1 MRLKVYVKSF
11 YDTPVPK
18 FISKGDW
25 VDLCVSSGM
34 YRNEYK
40 KGDFAMLPLGVA
52 MRLPKGFE
60 ANVVPRSSAFRN
72 FGCIQVN
79 SFGVIDNSYNGNGDE
94 WKDPVYFIRDGI
106 VSPGDRLCQFK
117 IVLSQKATVW
127 QKIKWLFCKGFEFVE
142 VEELNGVDRGGFGST
157 GR

>member
-11 YDTPVPK
+11 YNTPVPK
-18 FISKGDW
+18 FIKKGDW
-25 VDLCVSSGM
+25 VDLQTSAGLH
-34 YRNEYK
+34 RDDYK
-40 KGDFAMLPLGVA
+40 AGSFAMLPLGVA
-52 MRLPKGFE
+52 MRLPNGFE
-60 ANVVPRSSAFRN
+60 ANVVPRSSTFKN

-94 WKDPVYFIRDGI
+94 WKDPVYFLRDGT
-106 VSPGDRLCQFK
+106 VKSGDRLCQFK
-117 IVLSQKATVW
+117 ITLSQKATVW